1 MENGGEEE
9 LRIRSEELELVEVEK
24 GGEEELGLSVA
35 DTSAWSDHPTHT
47 AHFLDQT
54 HLLPISHNHET
65 KQAGP
70 IHHDNI
76 KLPDSTENDH
86 QNLTMMESKDTRTS

>member
-54 HLLPISHNHET
+54 HLLPISHNHQT

-70 IHHDNI
+70 IHHDNTCWREL
-76 KLPDSTENDH
+76 KMTVR
-86 QNLTMMESKDTRTS
+86 MMESKGTRPG

>member
-35 DTSAWSDHPTHT
+35 DTSAWSDHSTHT

-54 HLLPISHNHET
+54 HPHPISHNRQT
-65 KQAGP
+65 K
-70 IHHDNI
+70 H
-76 KLPDSTENDH
+76 T
-86 QNLTMMESKDTRTS
+86 SKSFEAYPW